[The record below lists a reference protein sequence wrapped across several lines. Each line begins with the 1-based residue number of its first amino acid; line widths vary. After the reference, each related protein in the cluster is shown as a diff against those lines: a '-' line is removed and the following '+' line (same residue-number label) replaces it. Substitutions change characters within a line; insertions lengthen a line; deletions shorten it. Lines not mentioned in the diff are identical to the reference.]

1 MEVKKM
7 NNSEMDMAGM
17 AKRLFYATD
26 EEFAEFFMWLNKFRN
41 PLGARNTSELTRN
54 DFQKTDIEEIVS
66 YIKNALYEII
76 PSDSECCQSMW
87 WKPKKLFKVKLTQID
102 KDGNPTGEAVLTRDY
117 DSMAKAIW
125 DAHDNLLSENSLIEI
140 RKYDAKKVNVISFG
154 KDDTG
159 VVVYTHNAALEK

>member
-1 MEVKKM
+1 M

-17 AKRLFYATD
+17 AERLFYATD

-41 PLGARNTSELTRN
+41 PLIHNTSELTKN

-102 KDGNPTGEAVLTRDY
+102 KDGNTTGEAVLTRDY